1 MVKFQRKT
9 QSIIRKE
16 CVIKSIRNRRK
27 VGLDVK
33 TLVIEEDDQLLLCSD
48 GLSNKVS
55 IDDMRQILQLNE
67 QLEGK
72 GQYLIQLANDRGGE
86 DNITLVLIDYA
97 GSTNE
102 SR

>member
-1 MVKFQRKT
+1 M
-9 QSIIRKE
+9 
-16 CVIKSIRNRRK
+16 
-27 VGLDVK
+27 L
-33 TLVIEEDDQLLLCSD
+33 EEDDQLLLCSD

-55 IDDMRQILQLNE
+55 IGDMQQILQLNE

-72 GQYLIQLANDRGGE
+72 GQRLIQLANDRGGE

>member
-1 MVKFQRKT
+1 M
-9 QSIIRKE
+9 
-16 CVIKSIRNRRK
+16 
-27 VGLDVK
+27 L
-33 TLVIEEDDQLLLCSD
+33 EEDDQLLLCSD

-55 IDDMRQILQLNE
+55 IADMQQILQLNE
-67 QLEGK
+67 QLETK
-72 GQYLIQLANDRGGE
+72 GQRLIQLANDRGGE

>member
-1 MVKFQRKT
+1 M
-9 QSIIRKE
+9 
-16 CVIKSIRNRRK
+16 
-27 VGLDVK
+27 
-33 TLVIEEDDQLLLCSD
+33 IEEDDQLLLCSD

-72 GQYLIQLANDRGGE
+72 GQCLIQLANDRVE
-86 DNITLVLIDYA
+86 KIISHLFLLIMR
-97 GSTNE
+97 STNE

>member
-1 MVKFQRKT
+1 MLLRALGT
-9 QSIIRKE
+9 E
-16 CVIKSIRNRRK
+16 EK

-72 GQYLIQLANDRGGE
+72 GSVSFNWQMIAVEKIISHLFLLIMRVRQTKVGE
-86 DNITLVLIDYA
+86 VQRADWKTLK
-97 GSTNE
+97 
-102 SR
+102 

>member
-1 MVKFQRKT
+1 MLLRALGT
-9 QSIIRKE
+9 E
-16 CVIKSIRNRRK
+16 EK

-33 TLVIEEDDQLLLCSD
+33 TLVIEEDDQLLCSD

-72 GQYLIQLANDRGGE
+72 GQCLIQLANDRGGE

-97 GSTNE
+97 FDK
-102 SR
+102 RK

>member
-1 MVKFQRKT
+1 MVKFQKKT
-9 QSIIRKE
+9 QNITRKE
-16 CVIKSIRNRRK
+16 CFIKGIRNRKK

-33 TLVIEEDDQLLLCSD
+33 TLVLEEDDQLLLCSD

-55 IDDMRQILQLNE
+55 IADMQQILQLNE
-67 QLEGK
+67 QLETK
-72 GQYLIQLANDRGGE
+72 GQRLIQLANDRGGE